1 MKRILL
7 SVLVTLAVFAALI
20 IMATTSARTVP
31 AAYAQSGCSVA
42 TLNGSYGF
50 TDSGLSKQ
58 GIHGPTKFPVAAV
71 GVGTF
76 DGAGNFSAT
85 VALSFDGSSSLGNS
99 YTGTY
104 TVNSDC
110 TGVLTSTNGADN
122 FAFVIVSGGADV
134 LATDI
139 SVGTTANLELKKQ

>member
-7 SVLVTLAVFAALI
+7 STLVTLAVFAALM

-31 AAYAQSGCSVA
+31 AVYAQSGCSVG
-42 TLNGSYGF
+42 TLNGSYGW
-50 TDSGLSKQ
+50 TYSGFSAK
-58 GIHGPTKFPVAAV
+58 GTHGTTKFPVDAA
-71 GVGTF
+71 GVGAF
-76 DGAGNFSAT
+76 DGAGNFSVTFA
-85 VALSFDGSSSLGNS
+85 VSFDGTPTLGNS
-99 YTGTY
+99 AIGTY

-139 SVGTTANLELKKQ
+139 SPGTTAKLEFKKQ